1 MANDSKQ
8 PQHRDAS
15 QRVAFLLSQVG
26 IYSASRFAL
35 RLEDL
40 ELQPGDVGILRV
52 IAAEDGLSQQALA
65 DILGVVPSRVVVLID
80 DLQKKELVSR
90 ERNARDRRTYE
101 LRLTAQGKSVMGKMR
116 TIGAAHEEEITNAL
130 TDEEREHLATLL
142 GKIAESHEL
151 TPGVHPGYRQ
161 SHR

>member
-1 MANDSKQ
+1 MTNDSKQ
-8 PQHRDAS
+8 PQQRDAS

-26 IYSASRFAL
+26 IYSANRFAL
-35 RLEDL
+35 RLEEL

-52 IAAEDGLSQQALA
+52 IAAEEGLSQQALA

-90 ERNARDRRTYE
+90 ERSARDRRTYE
-101 LRLTAQGKSVMGKMR
+101 LRLTTEGKKVMRRMR
-116 TIGAAHEEEITNAL
+116 TIGAAHEAEITSAL
-130 TDEEREHLATLL
+130 TNAEREHLAALL
-142 GKIAESHEL
+142 GKIAKSHEL
-151 TPGVHPGYRQ
+151 TPDVLPGYRQ